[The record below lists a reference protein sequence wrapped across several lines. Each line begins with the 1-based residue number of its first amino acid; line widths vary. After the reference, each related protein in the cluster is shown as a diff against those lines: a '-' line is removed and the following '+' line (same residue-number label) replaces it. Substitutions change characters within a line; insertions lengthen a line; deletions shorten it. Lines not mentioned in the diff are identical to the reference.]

1 MLSVCI
7 AVAAALPDSASGQ
20 APDVARPE
28 KALRAELAEA
38 HNPVHAYLAVGE
50 FDEGRR
56 VPLGDSPTRYD
67 TPYGPILIRGMATH
81 AVKGAKDWIA
91 RMLRKEVIPP
101 PGAEF
106 KAYQKSADAGC
117 DTFTVA
123 YEVGQTQIRIS
134 QTVWLFAIAV
144 KGPGTAVDLAQ
155 TDLAALANNV
165 QGVARGLLNLKDET
179 TFRQAERHAACVTA
193 DRVPARAIGPSE
205 NPRKTRHPTAEEVRA
220 HLARVAGDP
229 ACPPTWELMGW
240 WADGQR
246 FGYVGRKHP
255 GGRRASI
262 VGTDAN
268 ANRVWFKRPRSK
280 SRMQR
285 MAAEFRA
292 SGASKEQK

>member
-117 DTFTVA
+117 DTVTVA

-144 KGPGTAVDLAQ
+144 KGPGTAVDLGQ
-155 TDLAALANNV
+155 TDVAALGNAV
-165 QGVARGLLNLKDET
+165 QVVARGLLKLGGET
-179 TFRQAERHAACVTA
+179 TFGQPERHAACVTA
-193 DRVPARAIGPSE
+193 DRAPTRTGGPSE
-205 NPRKTRHPTAEEVRA
+205 NPSKTQRPTPQEVRA
-220 HLARVAGDP
+220 HLARVAGD
-229 ACPPTWELMGW
+229 ADRPPTWELTGW

-255 GGRRASI
+255 GGRRGCI
-262 VGTDAN
+262 VGTNAN
-268 ANRVWFKRPRSK
+268 ANRAWFNRPRSK
-280 SRMQR
+280 SSMQR
-285 MAAEFRA
+285 MAAESRA